1 MLTIQ
6 PPRQDLPQT
15 TSQTKLISTVAD
27 TVVNNKLQE
36 ILFPLFKTFSY
47 ICNAIKTSEDL
58 SNFIIQLRKL
68 SESPLFQ
75 LFKKL
80 DNVHDPLNISKIKK
94 LEATYLESK
103 LISTV
108 ADTVVDESKNIQ
120 GHILSKRIIKKYY
133 LDNPTF
139 EGFIENHRRGYDTN
153 EEFILFLC
161 TQPTIRKI
169 TEKLRKENQK
179 YKNILDIEATTQA
192 FSYFLEKQEKPR
204 HDDRSYLFLKS
215 YQKRN
220 NNTCCFILNPI
231 TSAPFYCCGIYS
243 KSMPIYEEN
252 PENKQPQI
260 ISYQIEINHIKN
272 PVYLYKFYE
281 SFEIKPIDCQLWAF
295 LLQEANNLV
304 NKKYGYG
311 NFIFKAWKD
320 GYISDRN
327 YRTIK
332 IHVGEF
338 IALKNPKN
346 FGEFKK
352 HILPYIINFCLKFS
366 NLFISAKYKNRNK
379 IVEFNAKIFDSI
391 KLNDLDEIEA
401 VFSDKFIKANVL
413 CSQSQMGFTID
424 YFEANLSNYEY
435 SFNLCMQ
442 FLILNRE
449 NGNQRREV
457 TIKKIIDWLGGL
469 SLETKS
475 KNNNMQRIPKS
486 IYVYLNYLVESLGFK
501 ITFDNSKLSTLN
513 NYWNSQKSTKD
524 ILKQLQEKKCQF
536 SFGNNMEAYLEQHE
550 PKNKEFYIN
559 QNQLRIKKTT

>member
-58 SNFIIQLRKL
+58 SNFIIQLKKL
-68 SESPLFQ
+68 SESPVFQ

-103 LISTV
+103 LFSTV
-108 ADTVVDESKNIQ
+108 ADTVVDESKNIE

-179 YKNILDIEATTQA
+179 YKNILDVEATTQA
-192 FSYFLEKQEKPR
+192 FSYFIEKQEKTR

-220 NNTCCFILNPI
+220 NSTCCFVLNPV

-243 KSMPIYEEN
+243 KSIPIYED
-252 PENKQPQI
+252 ENKQPRKI
-260 ISYQIEINHIKN
+260 KRYQIEINHIKN
-272 PVYLYKFYE
+272 PVYLSKLSEPFK
-281 SFEIKPIDCQLWAF
+281 ITAIDCQLWAM

-304 NKKYGYG
+304 NIKYGHYG
-311 NFIFKAWKD
+311 EIFKAWKE
-320 GYISDRN
+320 GYISDKN
-327 YRTIK
+327 YRTIRLH
-332 IHVGEF
+332 IGEF

-346 FGEFKK
+346 FRSYKSEKM
-352 HILPYIINFCLKFS
+352 PAIINFCDTFRDLLITA
-366 NLFISAKYKNRNK
+366 NYKNRNK
-379 IVEFNAKIFDSI
+379 TLSFDDKIFDSI

-401 VFSDKFIKANVL
+401 VFSDEFIKAYIL
-413 CSQSQMGFTID
+413 CSQSQMGFNID
-424 YFEANLSNYEY
+424 YFSEANLSNYEY
-435 SFNLCMQ
+435 SFNLCML

-449 NGNQRREV
+449 NGNKRREI
-457 TIKKIIDWLGGL
+457 TIKKIIDWLGL

-475 KNNNMQRIPKS
+475 KNNHMQRIPKI
-486 IYVYLNYLVESLGFK
+486 IYGYLNHLVESLKFK

-524 ILKQLQEKKCQF
+524 ILKQFQEQKCQF
-536 SFGNNMEAYLEQHE
+536 SFGNDMEAYLKDHE
-550 PKNKEFYIN
+550 PKNKEFYKN
-559 QNQLRIKKTT
+559 QYQFKKQKTT